1 MYELLF
7 LLCMVKKK
15 CIFFGYEDIC
25 VIFGYVLYIIDF
37 CDFFEC
43 EWFQIVVEYGVVDF
57 WFKC

>member
-1 MYELLF
+1 MFELLF
-7 LLCMVKKK
+7 YGKKKK

-43 EWFQIVVEYGVVDF
+43 EWF
-57 WFKC
+57 